1 MASEVTPRAGNEV
14 PAEIRERVRSHNG
27 SVKVVETPKF
37 LTKRELAADAIRSA
51 IQNGFYQPGEVV
63 SQRRIG
69 EDLNLSVT
77 PIREAI
83 IQLAET
89 GLIER
94 HSHHSIRVK
103 DVDARRLADAY
114 HVRMLLELDATRLAF
129 RNIKKP
135 TLANLKLL
143 NAQLKQ
149 LVKSSDLEKINS
161 LDREFHSVVFWQA
174 NNEALA
180 SCIDYIKS
188 SFSFYALWSQPQRLA
203 ASVAEHAH
211 FIAKLED
218 GDLKGCIEAHRKHLQ
233 SGLRAALET
242 LPDNAKTGSG

>member
-1 MASEVTPRAGNEV
+1 M
-14 PAEIRERVRSHNG
+14 
-27 SVKVVETPKF
+27 VESPKF
-37 LTKRELAADAIRSA
+37 LTKREFAAEAIRNA

-83 IQLAET
+83 IQLAGT

-94 HSHHSIRVK
+94 YSHHSIKVK

-114 HVRMLLELDATRLAF
+114 HVRMILELDATWLAF

-135 TLANLKLL
+135 VIAKLKLV

-149 LVKSSDLEKINS
+149 FVKSPELEKINL
-161 LDREFHSVVFWQA
+161 LDREFHSIVFSQA

-180 SCIDYIKS
+180 SCIEHVKS
-188 SFSFYALWSQPQRLA
+188 SFSFYALWSRPHRLA
-203 ASVAEHAH
+203 ASVAEHSR

-218 GDLKGCIEAHRKHLQ
+218 GDLKGCIEAHRKHLE
-233 SGLRAALET
+233 SGLKAALDT
-242 LPDNAKTGSG
+242 LPDGAKASSG